1 MTRTFSSPT
10 PQLSTAALLFAV
22 LFAFSAPL
30 SAATANAPALAVALG
45 QGLAQAQ
52 TLLDQGKG
60 EEAYALYMRLLREEP
75 GDAAINAGLYR
86 AALTTGRTNQALAA
100 LERLVDLR
108 PEDGPLR
115 LELVRLYS
123 KAGDN
128 GNARRELALLRQR
141 HPGLNPEQAE
151 DFLRDLERWNSRLQ
165 YAGRLSAGIVYDSN
179 ANAGLCNRQINLGG
193 LDLLL
198 DSEAGRKEAWGEY
211 LNAAVNGAYRV
222 SPSSS
227 WWLVGDAA
235 FYGKVYNRDLPSNQ
249 TFGWGR
255 LAVGARRVGPDS
267 MLDLRVKAEHAVY
280 DPYEAVT
287 LAGPELTF
295 AYALTGWLQVVS
307 QAGLERRDYITENGR
322 DGLYWQAGEYLRFL
336 WDGTGREQ
344 SCSLLLGGRLLG
356 SGTDRQPYSYDGW
369 EGMARFNLR
378 LTEQLELTPFAAYRQ
393 LFYHESAT
401 RLEKVL
407 GEQNRRDQTWQTGLF
422 VTWHWTKNLATDL
435 GWQYLHNASTSPLY
449 RYEQHMVNMG
459 LTFNF

>member
-1 MTRTFSSPT
+1 MKHILHATFLLT
-10 PQLSTAALLFAV
+10 ALLLA
-22 LFAFSAPL
+22 LCFAFSGPV
-30 SAATANAPALAVALG
+30 SAGTAHAPAWAVALG

-52 TLLDQGKG
+52 TLLDQGKA
-60 EEAYALYMRLLREEP
+60 EEAYALYMRLLRQEP

-86 AALTTGRTNQALAA
+86 AALAAGRANQALAA

-108 PEDGPLR
+108 PDDGPLR

-123 KAGDN
+123 RVGDSA
-128 GNARRELALLRQR
+128 NARQELPLVRQR

-151 DFLRDLERWNSRLQ
+151 TFLRDLKRKNSRFQ
-165 YAGRLSAGIVYDSN
+165 YAGRLSAGVVYDSN
-179 ANAGLCNRQINLGG
+179 ANAGLHSRAVNLGG

-211 LNAAVNGAYRV
+211 FNAAVNGAYRV

-295 AYALTGWLQVVS
+295 AYALADWLQLVS
-307 QAGLERRDYITENGR
+307 QGSLERRDYITETGR

-336 WDGTGREQ
+336 WNGAGKEQ
-344 SCSLLLGGRLLG
+344 SYSLLVGGRLLG
-356 SGTDRQPYSYDGW
+356 SGTDRQSYGYDGW
-369 EGMARFNLR
+369 EALARLNLR
-378 LTEQLELTPFAAYRQ
+378 LTEHLELTPFGAYRQ
-393 LFYHESAT
+393 LLYHEPAT

-407 GEQNRRDQTWQTGLF
+407 GVENRLDRAWQTGLF

-435 GWQYLHNASTSPLY
+435 GWQYLHNDSTSPLY

-459 LTFNF
+459 LTWSF